1 MTFCVDATMELE
13 MKPYELCQLIC
24 SELDLERDGKPNH
37 IVVLANTKLCREPLG
52 GDASVKQEAC
62 AVRQA
67 IRDQPPLFWGS
78 NETTATVGKGN
89 SSPEALVTRLLL
101 KPATAGGFCS
111 SIACRRLPNKAV
123 DTKSVVSKGAMSI
136 DGFSVLPASGQY
148 STLDFEMEN
157 VAILFG
163 TKRDAVA
170 LGHCTF
176 IVQSREQVAPG
187 SSVMLC
193 KANKCNAR
201 LAALLT
207 PKFCLVGLYHFT
219 GPESEAKTLSIL
231 EDLRLEA
238 AAK

>member
-1 MTFCVDATMELE
+1 MTTCVDATTELE
-13 MKPYELCQLIC
+13 MKPFELCQLIC
-24 SELDLERDGKPNH
+24 SELDLEHDGKPNQ
-37 IVVLANTKLCREPLG
+37 IVALANTKLGREPLG

-67 IRDQPPLFWGS
+67 IRDRPPSFWGL
-78 NETTATVGKGN
+78 ETVGKGN

-111 SIACRRLPNKAV
+111 SVACRRLPNKAV
-123 DTKSVVSKGAMSI
+123 DTKSVISKGAISI
-136 DGFSVLPASGQY
+136 DGFSVLPAPGQY

-157 VAILFG
+157 VALLFG

-219 GPESEAKTLSIL
+219 GPETEAKTLCIL
-231 EDLRLEA
+231 EDLRIEA